1 MFHLNMVF
9 GTYEIHPHSGQFART
24 LPRHRFGAT
33 CQAPR
38 DERTDSSGVLIEQ
51 RLDTRVA
58 RFDTSG
64 RSLVAAVVDLA
75 FRYQLPTAIEY
86 ADRDATTRSLNLQ
99 FRDESVREILS
110 RSLSMRSNSFRTES

>member
-1 MFHLNMVF
+1 MK
-9 GTYEIHPHSGQFART
+9 YI
-24 LPRHRFGAT
+24 
-33 CQAPR
+33 
-38 DERTDSSGVLIEQ
+38 LILVNLLALSLAIVSEQ
-51 RLDTRVA
+51 RVA

-110 RSLSMRSNSFRTES
+110 RSLSMRSNSFLTES